1 MTILDTVSSV
11 EAKVDTFQALIEQLP
26 TLHQY
31 LLLYLLDILC
41 LFSLYSENTRMDLS
55 SLATAFAP
63 VSPFLI
69 YLFILTHHFIYLGH
83 TFGSK

>member
-41 LFSLYSENTRMDLS
+41 LFSLCSENTRMDLS